1 MKYYSPEAVAAIEK
15 GEVIISGAAEIL
27 CDPVIRVWGG
37 YGTLNLGGLDFDA
50 IGHQGLAIIA
60 GAAIG
65 GTAQNLNLQL
75 SGIDPEVLE
84 LLDADEVKR
93 APVNFW
99 SLIFDSSGT
108 VLLHAGVHQR
118 GRIDRLPVEEKS
130 GGTATI
136 TAIVESPGRGLGR
149 RTGRMRSDA
158 DQRLIKSDDGGMRMI
173 SYAAEKKLYWGGKR
187 PSSAGAV
194 LGGGYGGGSRI
205 GPRLNVH
212 HL

>member
-1 MKYYSPEAVAAIEK
+1 MKYYPPAAVAAIEK
-15 GEVIISGAAEIL
+15 GEVIISGAAEIM

-37 YGTLNLGGLDFDA
+37 YGVLNIGGFDFDPL
-50 IGHQGLAIIA
+50 GDQGLAIVS

-108 VLLHAGVHQR
+108 ELLHAGVHQR
-118 GRIDRLPVEEKS
+118 GRIDRLPVEETA

-136 TAIVESPGRGLGR
+136 TAIVESPARGLGR
-149 RTGRMRSDA
+149 STGRMRSDA
-158 DQRLIKSDDGGMRMI
+158 DQRLIKSNDGGMRLI
-173 SYAAEKKLYWGGKR
+173 SFAAEKKLYWGGKR

-194 LGGGYGGGSRI
+194 LSGGYGGGSRNNI
-205 GPRLNVH
+205 NMNVH
-212 HL
+212 H